1 MKLSTKLIFGVA
13 LIGSLSVAYGY
24 SSSSSSN
31 NNNNYNKHDNRRS
44 FLQKTAMTT
53 AATVAG
59 VSSGSSLLPKPAF
72 AEDSNDPYA
81 DYTSTESG
89 LKYKVTKE
97 GTGAVPSPGQ
107 TVKAHYTG
115 WLDGFD
121 SIKKFDSS
129 RDRGRPFTFRVGAGQ
144 VIRGWDE
151 TFLDMKVG
159 ERRNIVIPPRLGYGD
174 RGAGGIIPGGATLY
188 FDVEL
193 LAIQ

>member
-1 MKLSTKLIFGVA
+1 MNLAKKVVVGVA
-13 LIGSLSVAYGY
+13 LIGSATAAYGY
-24 SSSSSSN
+24 SSNTS
-31 NNNNYNKHDNRRS
+31 RRS
-44 FLQKTAMTT
+44 FLSKTVAT
-53 AATVAG
+53 AAVAG
-59 VSSGSSLLPKPAF
+59 VASASVLPKAALA
-72 AEDSNDPYA
+72 AEDAGEPYA
-81 DYTSTESG
+81 DFITTDSG

-97 GTGAVPSPGQ
+97 GTGAIPTSGQ

-129 RDRGRPFTFRVGAGQ
+129 RDRGRPFTFKAGAGQ

-151 TFLDMKVG
+151 SFLDMKVG
-159 ERRNIVIPPRLGYGD
+159 ERRNIILPPRLGYGD
-174 RGAGGIIPGGATLY
+174 RGAGGLIPGGATLY